1 MFQKSNVRLKIFL
14 FSAHP
19 PIDSELITKWL
30 EMGHEVYKLSAT
42 LRWHNEY
49 STLDER
55 VIEMIPQ
62 SMPDV
67 IICGNLTDTLLA
79 LSLKFFRKWFKTKI
93 SFIHWWYPPNNPLL
107 YFVRNISVCEFE
119 KKYLKKMLW
128 INSGVAYCPVDV
140 EHFRAL
146 PIQKKKRAIAIGN
159 GFKNRSMMGYDHLL
173 KIITTIHDK
182 SPDIELSVFGIN
194 SRSDFPEYVDV
205 RPLNKEELLT
215 EINEASCVFFTT
227 TRNLIMNSL
236 QIAMAAESNVVAF
249 DLEPFRE
256 IIEEGVSG
264 YLIKLGDDV
273 AFADKVIKVAN
284 NYSRKMGME
293 ARENIVNK
301 CESGMVAKQ
310 ILELTMN

>member
-1 MFQKSNVRLKIFL
+1 MIQKSNVKLKIFL

-19 PIDSELITKWL
+19 PIDYELMIKWL
-30 EMGHEVYKLSAT
+30 DMGHYVYKISAST
-42 LRWHNEY
+42 KWHNEY
-49 STLDER
+49 FPLGER
-55 VIEMIPQ
+55 VVEMIPQ

-67 IICGNLTDTLLA
+67 IICGNLTDMILA
-79 LSLKFFRKWFKTKI
+79 LTLKVIKRWFKTKI
-93 SFIHWWYPPNNPLL
+93 SFIHWWYPPMNPLL
-107 YFVRNISVCEFE
+107 YFVRNISVCEYE
-119 KKYLKKMLW
+119 KKYLKRLLL

-159 GFKNRSMMGYDHLL
+159 GFKNRSIMGYDHLL
-173 KIITTIHDK
+173 KILTTIHDK
-182 SPDIELSVFGIN
+182 SPDIELGVFGMN
-194 SRSDFPEYVDV
+194 NKSDFPEYVDV

-236 QIAMAAESNVVAF
+236 QIAMAAESNVVVF

-256 IIEEGVSG
+256 IIEEGISG

-273 AFADKVIKVAN
+273 AFAERVIKVAG
-284 NYSRKMGME
+284 NYSREMGKK
-293 ARENIVNK
+293 ARGNIVGK
-301 CESGMVAKQ
+301 CESGMVARR
-310 ILELTMN
+310 ILELSMS